1 VTALVIGHRGAP
13 HAAPGNTLASF
24 QAAVAEGA
32 DMVEC
37 DVRRTRD
44 GVLVIHHN
52 ATRRSAAVSRLTY
65 EGLVRRCR
73 HEPPTLEALA
83 ALCAERVGINVE
95 IKQRGY
101 EEQVLDVVSRRFSPQ
116 RILITSFDDEV
127 IISVKR
133 ADARTKCGLLLGPR
147 RLGARRAGRE
157 LLPFQWAEECGA
169 DYLVAHQLV
178 APVRPSPRRS
188 RAGILTEAARRGYP
202 VIVWTVNSPQRLRRY
217 LSAPGV
223 AGIITDF
230 PGVAARL
237 RDRRPP
243 VHSVPAL

>member
-1 VTALVIGHRGAP
+1 VTVLVIGHRGAP
-13 HAAPGNTLASF
+13 HAAPGNTLAAF
-24 QAAVAEGA
+24 QAAIDHGA
-32 DMVEC
+32 DKVEC

-65 EGLVRRCR
+65 AGLVRRCR
-73 HEPPTLEALA
+73 HEPPTLEAVA
-83 ALCAERVGINVE
+83 ALCAGRVGINIEV
-95 IKQRGY
+95 KQRGC
-101 EEQVLDVVSRRFSPQ
+101 EEQVLEMVSRRFSRQ

-127 IISVKR
+127 ITTVKR
-133 ADARTKCGLLLGPR
+133 ADTRIRCGLLLGAR

-157 LLPFQWAEECGA
+157 LIPFQWAERCGA

-178 APVRPSPRRS
+178 APARPSVRRGG
-188 RAGILTEAARRGYP
+188 AGILAEAARRRYP
-202 VIVWTVNSPQRLRRY
+202 VLVWTVNSPRRLLQY
-217 LSAPGV
+217 LGAPAV

-230 PGVAARL
+230 PGVAVGL

-243 VHSVPAL
+243 AHSQPFV

>member
-1 VTALVIGHRGAP
+1 VTVLVIGHRGAP
-13 HAAPGNTLASF
+13 HAAPGNTLAAF
-24 QAAVAEGA
+24 QAAIDQDA

-65 EGLVRRCR
+65 AGLVRRCR
-73 HEPPTLEALA
+73 HEPPTLEAVA
-83 ALCAERVGINVE
+83 ALCAGWVGVNVE

-101 EEQVLDVVSRRFSPQ
+101 EEQVLDVVARRFSRQ

-127 IISVKR
+127 ISAMKR
-133 ADARTKCGLLLGPR
+133 ADTRIKCGLLLGAR
-147 RLGARRAGRE
+147 RLEARRAGRE
-157 LLPFQWAEECGA
+157 LLPFQWAERCGA
-169 DYLVAHQLV
+169 DYLVVHQLI
-178 APVRPSPRRS
+178 APARVSPRRGG
-188 RAGILTEAARRGYP
+188 AGILAEAARRGYP

-217 LSAPGV
+217 LWAPAV

-237 RDRRPP
+237 RDRPPP
-243 VHSVPAL
+243 VHSAPAL

>member
-1 VTALVIGHRGAP
+1 VSVLVIGHRGAP
-13 HAAPGNTLASF
+13 HAAPGNTLAAF
-24 QAAVAEGA
+24 QAAIDQGA

-65 EGLVRRCR
+65 DGLVRRCR
-73 HEPPTLEALA
+73 HEPPTLEAVT
-83 ALCAERVGINVE
+83 ALCAGRVGVDVE

-116 RILITSFDDEV
+116 RILITSFHDEV
-127 IISVKR
+127 ITSVKR
-133 ADARTKCGLLLGPR
+133 ADARIKCGLLLGPR

-157 LLPFQWAEECGA
+157 LLPFQWAQQCGA

-178 APVRPSPRRS
+178 APARPPRRGG
-188 RAGILTEAARRGYP
+188 AGMLAEAARRSYP
-202 VIVWTVNSPQRLRRY
+202 VLVWTVNSPRRLLQY
-217 LSAPGV
+217 LGAAAV

-230 PGVAARL
+230 PGVAVGL

-243 VHSVPAL
+243 VPSEPTL